1 MSLPKPIRYDV
12 NTWLVMRT
20 DPVLP
25 KAVIQ
30 RWRDRH
36 GVEKYL
42 LVKWDLDP
50 AKRVLMGMYE
60 SLEKAN
66 EMVRF
71 DNPQGG
77 PTGPPNGR

>member
-1 MSLPKPIRYDV
+1 MTFPKPIRYEAD
-12 NTWLVMRT
+12 NWLVMRT

-25 KAVIQ
+25 KAAIQ
-30 RWRDRH
+30 RLRDRG

-50 AKRVLMGMYE
+50 AKRALMGVYE
-60 SLEKAN
+60 SLDKAN
-66 EMVRF
+66 EMVLF

-77 PTGPPNGR
+77 PTGPSNGR